1 MTFTLYPAIDLRS
14 GRCVRLVQGDFAR
27 ETVFSDDPVAT
38 ARGWVELG
46 AAWLHVVDLDAAA
59 ERGDNR
65 GLIGAIC
72 AAMPVPVQL
81 GGGLRNLGDLE
92 AAFAIGIARTIIG
105 TAAVE
110 EPAFVAEAVARF
122 GERVA
127 VGLDGRD
134 GVARTHGW
142 QADAGI
148 SITDLGCRM
157 AALGVARFI
166 YTDVGRDG
174 MLTEPNFAGLT
185 DLLTATRRPVIAS
198 GGVATLDHLH
208 RLRAAG
214 AEGAIIGKA
223 LYTGAIRLEAALAS
237 VG

>member
-1 MTFTLYPAIDLRS
+1 MSFTLYPAIDLRG

-38 ARGWVELG
+38 ARSWVERG
-46 AAWLHVVDLDAAA
+46 ATRLHVVDLDAAA
-59 ERGDNR
+59 DKGDNR
-65 GLIGAIC
+65 AIVAAIC
-72 AAMPVPVQL
+72 AAVATPVQL
-81 GGGLRNLGDLE
+81 GGGLRRLDDLE
-92 AAFAIGIARTIIG
+92 AVFAAGVARAVLG

-110 EPAFVAEAVARF
+110 DPAFVAAAVARF
-122 GERVA
+122 GDRIA

-142 QADAGI
+142 QADGGI
-148 SITDLGCRM
+148 SLLDLGCRM

-174 MLTEPNFAGLT
+174 MLSEPNYTGLT
-185 DLLTATRRPVIAS
+185 ELLRATGRPVIAS
-198 GGVATLDHLH
+198 GGVARVEHLD

-223 LYTGAIRLEAALAS
+223 LYTGAIRLEEALQR
-237 VG
+237 GG